1 MAKIRINPEHTVFE
15 FITPDGESYCAGSEA
30 MDDCTVLGSSYL
42 AVAGE
47 FEGLKSNTMY
57 KLVEISTE
65 VETDA
70 DIEDDDDEDDEDE
83 EEEAVKRSA
92 PKGR

>member
-1 MAKIRINPEHTVFE
+1 MAKIRINPEHTAFE
-15 FITPDGESYCAGSEA
+15 FITPDGESYSAGEEA

-65 VETDA
+65 VEEGA
-70 DIEDDDDEDDEDE
+70 DIEDDEDEDEDE
-83 EEEAVKRSA
+83 EGDDEEVEEIGA
-92 PKGR
+92 

>member
-1 MAKIRINPEHTVFE
+1 MAKIRINPEHTAFE
-15 FITPDGESYCAGSEA
+15 FITPDGESYSAGSEA

-57 KLVEISTE
+57 KLVEIPTE
-65 VETDA
+65 VETAA
-70 DIEDDDDEDDEDE
+70 DIEDDDDEDDEEEDDE
-83 EEEAVKRSA
+83 EIEEVEA
-92 PKGR
+92 